1 MDGNPDDASGWKNK
15 LKQAVAVNK
24 QLVPLKLTMLLYY
37 GGNQF
42 PTQFISI
49 FNISLYKIR
58 LLNSSRV
65 AVFAV
70 HDPSNDPGGSQ
81 H

>member
-1 MDGNPDDASGWKNK
+1 MDGNPDDDSGWKNK

-42 PTQFISI
+42 TTQFNPFST
-49 FNISLYKIR
+49 FSFLRFVY
-58 LLNSSRV
+58 
-65 AVFAV
+65 
-70 HDPSNDPGGSQ
+70 
-81 H
+81 